1 MGLISGIL
9 TLPFAPVRGV
19 VAVGELI
26 ERQVEEELYSP
37 AAIRARL
44 EQIEDQR
51 QQGRITDEEA
61 DQAEQDVLAQI
72 EQ

>member
-1 MGLISGIL
+1 MGLFTAIV
-9 TLPFAPVRGV
+9 TFPFAPVRGV

-26 ERQVEEELYSP
+26 QRQAEEELYSP

-44 EQIEDQR
+44 EEIEDQR

-61 DQAEQDVLAQI
+61 DQAEQAVLAQI
-72 EQ
+72 QQ